1 MKERYS
7 MTMYTAFSMYRAYL
21 SEKQFSQ
28 CSTPQ
33 ILRYSFP
40 PSLSP
45 PPAEGETG
53 PVVQLEI

>member
-1 MKERYS
+1 
-7 MTMYTAFSMYRAYL
+7 MTMYTALSMYRAYL

-28 CSTPQ
+28 CS
-33 ILRYSFP
+33 I
-40 PSLSP
+40 PSDVTIFLPLLSP